1 MFFYNIITFI
11 DFYLFFIIAGLI
23 LVRFTNA
30 SDEAKKKRA
39 KEGKLL
45 SRSLKWLG
53 AFLIATRVIKLIF
66 YPLFFGHSLSPLSD
80 GNYGEDGHSQAW
92 YECKVMA
99 TPFMEGFCSKAVES
113 FSNIDGACYPKR
125 GYHPTVCRRLLK
137 AAYNELPT
145 QQEKDEFVREHVARA
160 KKLKCGKSHYIYNY
174 LLKFAFENKDLRRA
188 VADSCV
194 NDLCCYACRTARYSF
209 SSRAKSKKERITYG
223 LLFLELQDL
232 AQKKGPY
239 ICTSQLE
246 KEKRIND
253 TLNKFPV
260 IKKMKASS
268 ILEILESKANDF
280 YPGLFDKLNLDYS
293 KYRSDFPPVSGG
305 NKLRQKEIRKSL

>member
-1 MFFYNIITFI
+1 LFFYNIITFI

-174 LLKFAFENKDLRRA
+174 LLKFAFENKDLKNA

-194 NDLCCYACRTARYSF
+194 SKLCCYTCETALYSF
-209 SSRAKSKKERITYG
+209 ISRAKSREESILYE
-223 LLFLELQDL
+223 LLFMELQDL
-232 AQKKGPY
+232 AQEKGPY
-239 ICTSQLE
+239 ICTSQLQ
-246 KEKRIND
+246 KDKWVYDI
-253 TLNKFPV
+253 LNNSV
-260 IKKMKASS
+260 TIRKMKAFD
-268 ILEILESKANDF
+268 ILNSLE
-280 YPGLFDKLNLDYS
+280 
-293 KYRSDFPPVSGG
+293 
-305 NKLRQKEIRKSL
+305 

>member
-1 MFFYNIITFI
+1 M
-11 DFYLFFIIAGLI
+11 GLI

-30 SDEAKKKRA
+30 SDEVKKKRA

-45 SRSLKWLG
+45 TRSLKWLG

-145 QQEKDEFVREHVARA
+145 QHEKDEFVREHVARA

-174 LLKFAFENKDLRRA
+174 LLKFAFENKDLKNA

-194 NDLCCYACRTARYSF
+194 NDMCCNTCGTALNSLA
-209 SSRAKSKKERITYG
+209 SRAVNSRESSLYE

-232 AQKKGPY
+232 AQKKGPNNVC
-239 ICTSQLE
+239 IIGFD
-246 KEKRIND
+246 KHKRAKQI
-253 TLNKFPV
+253 LNRFV
-260 IKKMKASS
+260 S
-268 ILEILESKANDF
+268 IRDMDSREILKNLESKANDF

-293 KYRSDFPPVSGG
+293 KYRSDFPPVSRREKVAPKR
-305 NKLRQKEIRKSL
+305 NKEKSISSKRDKWN